1 MGLASTVRRVL
12 AILPYVPLPSDT
24 GGTLR
29 TLELVRALASRFSLD
44 VLALH
49 RPGNDAQGFTRW
61 LGELGV
67 PASRLHLV
75 DMPRVAPAET
85 LSSTRAFLRGT
96 PLTYVRYTRQRLQE
110 TFRRVMGERG
120 PFDIIHFDH
129 LHMAQLLPLAR
140 ELNPSAHLVID
151 EHNVE
156 SQLLARMA
164 PLSAAPLRPFLR
176 WQFNRVERLER
187 ECVSQ
192 ADSVLACSEV
202 DAAQLRALGAK
213 QVHVVPNGV
222 KLPDFVPAEKAGN
235 DLVFVGSMDWWPNE
249 DAVLRLARE
258 VWPLVSSELAPGR
271 LMVVGRSPSASV
283 RALENERL
291 VVTGSVP
298 SVAPH
303 LARAL
308 ATAIPLR
315 AGSGTRLKVL
325 EAAAAGVPVVAT
337 RLAVEGLPMV
347 EGQDVLLAESPQEFA
362 DALRR
367 LRNDPDLCKRLA
379 MNARR
384 LAESFA
390 WEGIGASLGEI
401 YQSASVT
408 TGNMKKAV
416 GTHIVQ

>member
-1 MGLASTVRRVL
+1 
-12 AILPYVPLPSDT
+12 
-24 GGTLR
+24 
-29 TLELVRALASRFSLD
+29 
-44 VLALH
+44 
-49 RPGNDAQGFTRW
+49 
-61 LGELGV
+61 
-67 PASRLHLV
+67 
-75 DMPRVAPAET
+75 
-85 LSSTRAFLRGT
+85 
-96 PLTYVRYTRQRLQE
+96 
-110 TFRRVMGERG
+110 
-120 PFDIIHFDH
+120 
-129 LHMAQLLPLAR
+129 
-140 ELNPSAHLVID
+140 
-151 EHNVE
+151 
-156 SQLLARMA
+156 
-164 PLSAAPLRPFLR
+164 
-176 WQFNRVERLER
+176 
-187 ECVSQ
+187 
-192 ADSVLACSEV
+192 
-202 DAAQLRALGAK
+202 
-213 QVHVVPNGV
+213 
-222 KLPDFVPAEKAGN
+222 

-347 EGQDVLLAESPQEFA
+347 EGEDVLLAESPQEFA

-367 LRNDPDLCKRLA
+367 LRNDPDLCKKLA

-384 LAESFA
+384 LAETFA
-390 WEGIGASLGEI
+390 WEGIGKGLGEI
-401 YQSASVT
+401 YQSASVM
-408 TGNMKKAV
+408 TGNVKAAV
-416 GTHIVQ
+416 DTERVP